1 MARRR
6 SRQMR
11 RIRRN
16 IDSTT
21 GEVSDFI
28 ETNPVTSAVVALAA
42 GALATSVFKMTV
54 GRPSG
59 EGPEPDAAAR
69 PGSRK
74 PATSAMPAK
83 KTGKK
88 TAKKTAKK
96 AGKKTAKK
104 TAKKTGK
111 KKAAVRKSRA
121 KS

>member
-88 TAKKTAKK
+88 TAKK